1 MITARLNVRTE
12 SMKLSRSVIK
22 ASKPDNSGS
31 QGLRIIGL
39 AGYDSAR
46 FLVKYDGKIETFI
59 STLDD
64 MLSRIQA
71 ATKTL
76 RDNKIEHGV
85 T

>member
-1 MITARLNVRTE
+1 MIRARLNVRTE

-22 ASKPDNSGS
+22 ASRPDNSGL
-31 QGLRIIGL
+31 QELRITWL
-39 AGYDSAR
+39 AGYESAR
-46 FLVKYDGKIETFI
+46 FLVEYDGKIETFI
-59 STLDD
+59 STLDG

-76 RDNKIEHGV
+76 KTITQEHGV